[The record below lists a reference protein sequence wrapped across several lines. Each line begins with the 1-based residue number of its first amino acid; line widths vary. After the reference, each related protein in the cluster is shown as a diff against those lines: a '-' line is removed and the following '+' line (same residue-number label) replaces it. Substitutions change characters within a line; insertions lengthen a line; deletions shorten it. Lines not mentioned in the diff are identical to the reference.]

1 MNDKASRKKLIEQ
14 YRQSR
19 PDAGVYRIVNRI
31 TGRWYLG
38 SDTDINTMAG
48 KMDFARNTGM
58 YGILPGNLQHDI
70 KKDGFENFS
79 LEILER
85 MPVKPETTPQELK
98 EELKILE
105 ALWNEKLSA
114 ENRA

>member
-19 PDAGVYRIVNRI
+19 PEAGIYRIINGV

-58 YGILPGNLQHDI
+58 YGILPGNLQHEI
-70 KKDGFENFS
+70 LRDGFENFQ

-85 MPVKPETTPQELK
+85 MPVKPETTAQELK

-105 ALWNEKLSA
+105 ALWREKLGA
-114 ENRA
+114 ENPA